1 MKGSPHKR
9 LALSARGFAG
19 AVLLAA
25 IGAPAYPLEPSINYA
40 LHCMGCHTPDG
51 SEVPDRVPAI
61 RKTLLPFSRLPD
73 GRKYLVQVPG
83 AAQSTLSNAELAD
96 LLNWMIENLSSAD
109 GSRSFTRYTEK
120 EVADYRPHALIGV
133 RAARE
138 RLLAQA
144 DPVIPVTK

>member
-1 MKGSPHKR
+1 MSWRDPGVFALAVAACIGS
-9 LALSARGFAG
+9 
-19 AVLLAA
+19 
-25 IGAPAYPLEPSINYA
+25 APAFALEPSINYA

-61 RKTLLPFSRLPD
+61 RTTLLPFSRMSD

-120 EVADYRPHALIGV
+120 EVAEYRGHALIAV

-144 DPVIPVTK
+144 GPLAPVAK